1 MGDVANE
8 ELARVVAEYSFA
20 YLMTVTADGRPHAVA
35 VQPRPAGDV
44 LHVGE
49 LGNRSLSNAQE
60 RPCVSLVWPPV
71 DIDGYSLIV
80 DGEAQVDGGGLRLTP
95 TRAVRHRPHG
105 DGNGVTG
112 CDSDCLPIDL
122 DAG

>member
-20 YLMTVTADGRPHAVA
+20 YLMTVTSDGRPHAVA
-35 VQPRPAGDV
+35 VQPRPAGGV
-44 LHVGE
+44 LHVDE
-49 LGNRSLSNAQE
+49 LGNRSLSNARE
-60 RPCVSLVWPPV
+60 RPRVSLVWPPAG
-71 DIDGYSLIV
+71 IDGYSLIV
-80 DGEAQVDGGGLRLTP
+80 DGEAQVDGGGLVLTP

-105 DGNGVTG
+105 DGSGVTG
-112 CDSDCLPIDL
+112 CDSDCLPINL

>member
-35 VQPRPAGDV
+35 VQPRLAGGV
-44 LHVGE
+44 LQVAE
-49 LGNRSLSNAQE
+49 LGNRSLTNAQE
-60 RPCVSLVWPPV
+60 RPRVSLLWPPA

-80 DGEAQVDGGGLRLTP
+80 DGEAQVDGGGLQLTP

-105 DGNGVTG
+105 DGSGVTG

-122 DAG
+122 GVG